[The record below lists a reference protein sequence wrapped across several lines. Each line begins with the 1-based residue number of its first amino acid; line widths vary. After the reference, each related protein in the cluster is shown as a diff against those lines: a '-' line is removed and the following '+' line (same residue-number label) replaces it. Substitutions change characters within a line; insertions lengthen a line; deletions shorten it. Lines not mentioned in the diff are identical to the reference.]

1 MNWRPSKLYQI
12 NLGFK
17 NIESITTEVR
27 TETDRLCFAGVYK
40 PPSMKHDVFITDFS
54 NARENVLSRYD
65 NLFTLGDLNY
75 DMLDKDKSSG
85 SYKSQNRSH
94 LRCR

>member
-1 MNWRPSKLYQI
+1 
-12 NLGFK
+12 
-17 NIESITTEVR
+17 
-27 TETDRLCFAGVYK
+27 
-40 PPSMKHDVFITDFS
+40 MKHDVFKTDFS